1 LKSAKIEY
9 PNQDMSIKETLQE
22 KLEKITGLITGKE
35 KQNAEVRFWQKEI
48 KRYVQWYDGELKE
61 LYGHPSPTFN
71 KISAVTPEISA
82 ILTFFETHQKPKY
95 LKDLLLTE
103 NDLFAM
109 KILDIGSGPFPSA
122 LCFLGAEVYCLDP
135 LFDRYISA
143 GFPVHIYEPRAKF
156 VQAKAE
162 AIPFND
168 GFFDVVVS
176 VNAIDHVDDFEKTAV
191 EIKRVLKPNA
201 RFRMHVHYH
210 PKTTAEPLELND
222 EVFLK
227 NYSWVSGLR
236 RMHESKEKLGTV
248 LTDPNEKYVV
258 WGN

>member
-1 LKSAKIEY
+1 MA
-9 PNQDMSIKETLQE
+9 IKNLLIE
-22 KLEKITGLITGKE
+22 KLEKITGIVTGKE

-48 KRYVQWYDGELKE
+48 KKYIAWYNDEIKE
-61 LYGHPSPTFN
+61 LYGHPAPGNKKIIAPT
-71 KISAVTPEISA
+71 PGISA

-95 LKDLLLTE
+95 LKDLLLE
-103 NDLFAM
+103 ADSFSGM
-109 KILDIGSGPFPSA
+109 KILDIGSGPFPSG
-122 LCFLGAEVYCLDP
+122 LCFSNCEVYCLDP
-135 LFDRYISA
+135 LFDRYIGA
-143 GFPVHIYEPRAKF
+143 GFPVHIYESRARF
-156 VQAKAE
+156 VQSKAE

-168 GFFDVVVS
+168 GFFDAVIS
-176 VNAIDHVDDFEKTAV
+176 VNAIDHVDDFEKTAT
-191 EIKRVLKPNA
+191 EIKRIIKPGG

-227 NYSWVSGLR
+227 NYSWVSDLS
-236 RMHESKEKLGTV
+236 RMKESNEKMGTV

>member
-1 LKSAKIEY
+1 MRSAKIEY
-9 PNQDMSIKETLQE
+9 PNQDMSIKETLHE
-22 KLEKITGLITGKE
+22 KLEKVTGLITGKE

-48 KRYVQWYDGELKE
+48 KRYIQWFNGELKE
-61 LYGHPSPTFN
+61 LYGHPSPSYN
-71 KISAVTPEISA
+71 KINEATPEISA

-95 LKDLLLTE
+95 LKDLMLNE
-103 NDLFAM
+103 NDFMAM
-109 KILDIGSGPFPSA
+109 KVLDIGSGPFPSA
-122 LCFLGAEVYCLDP
+122 LCFSGCEVYCLDP

-143 GFPVHIYEPRAKF
+143 GFPIHCYESRARF

-162 AIPFND
+162 TIPIKDAFFNA
-168 GFFDVVVS
+168 VVS
-176 VNAIDHVDDFEKTAV
+176 VNAIDHVDDFEKTAL
-191 EIKRVLKPNA
+191 EIKRVLKPDGK
-201 RFRMHVHYH
+201 FRMHVHYH

-227 NYSWVSGLR
+227 NYSWVQGLKR
-236 RMHESKEKLGTV
+236 LHESKEKLGTV